1 MQPEKVH
8 PLPKTR
14 EVTGKTFQAHL
25 REAGFTA
32 K

>member
-8 PLPKTR
+8 LPKTR

-25 REAGFTA
+25 REAGFTD